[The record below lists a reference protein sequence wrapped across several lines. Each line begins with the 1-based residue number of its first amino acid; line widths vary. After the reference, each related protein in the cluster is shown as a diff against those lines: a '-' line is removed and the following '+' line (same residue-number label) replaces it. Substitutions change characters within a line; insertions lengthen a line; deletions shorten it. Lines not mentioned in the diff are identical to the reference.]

1 MRILSIQR
9 QKSYFAV
16 ETETSVYEIDGSFL
30 REYDLAEGRDADETL
45 LQELHTRS
53 RERRAYERARYLLDE
68 RDYSYAMLWRKL
80 VQTYRDKALAK
91 SVCDRLV
98 QSGLIDDRKYA
109 EKCAEYLIERKKYG
123 IYRARQDML
132 HRGLEKSLVEDAL
145 AGWEDTAEEN
155 VSAVLEKKYGRLLD
169 DPKDYK
175 TRQKV
180 IAGMARLGYNI
191 SSIKDAIDDY
201 FAELEENEEE

>member
-1 MRILSIQR
+1 M
-9 QKSYFAV
+9 
-16 ETETSVYEIDGSFL
+16 
-30 REYDLAEGRDADETL
+30 
-45 LQELHTRS
+45 
-53 RERRAYERARYLLDE
+53 
-68 RDYSYAMLWRKL
+68 
-80 VQTYRDKALAK
+80 
-91 SVCDRLV
+91 

-123 IYRARQDML
+123 IYRARQEML